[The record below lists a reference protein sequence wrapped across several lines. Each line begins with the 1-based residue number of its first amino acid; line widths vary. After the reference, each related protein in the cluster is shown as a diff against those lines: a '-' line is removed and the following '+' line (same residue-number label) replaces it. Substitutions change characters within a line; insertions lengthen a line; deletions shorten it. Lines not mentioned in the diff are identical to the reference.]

1 MIISCKY
8 STFSNSSLQNMLW
21 YISVKKALYTVFD
34 DLKEKAVWAITLT
47 QDLKVGIHISSGTLT
62 DYL

>member
-21 YISVKKALYTVFD
+21 NISVKKTLYTVCD

>member
-34 DLKEKAVWAITLT
+34 DLKEKTVWAITLT